1 MRTLVKPAVVLV
13 ALAGTALTALGQG
26 AGGENKPAE
35 PIKTLFALERGDC
48 LSMLASP
55 KDAALVSA
63 LKLIPVRVTEI
74 LNTPGMGPGADNM
87 PEGIVQLA
95 TDMLTGPARFA
106 VIQQGF
112 DDRSRMPKIGVVLS
126 YAAKDQ
132 ATAQAMMD
140 RVERARKF
148 AMREGGGDDEI
159 RIRPSERY
167 KGMNSIVLPPGTLLY
182 GPRQGA
188 EGWRFEVLFGHVP
201 DPDGAFWGAL
211 PATPAGAGVAGRM
224 VIDMPAITPVAE
236 MFGGMVS
243 GMVPNGDQVMQGFR
257 DMGILGPDA
266 MSAEGVWMTGADAMG
281 STLTVRRAGKFA
293 DKLGLVRKTV
303 SEADL
308 AVIPGDAVFASVS
321 KIDPM
326 GTWTRLKSQIAGIPE
341 GAEEFQEAI
350 NEINANLGI
359 NVEQDVIAALG
370 ETAAVALSDTTGGN
384 SMFSGVGFFE
394 IKDGARLG
402 AALQKAAESANR
414 AIEAEMKEDGPK
426 PGVVRI
432 ESWAAPASAPGLQGV
447 RFMSLRGPG
456 LPLPVEPTIAMV
468 GKWMVVGLSPQ
479 SAMSAASH
487 AAAAGKGLA
496 GNAGFASAAGDA
508 VGNATSVT
516 FVDNAST
523 MRDGYPLL
531 QMLGSALT
539 NFARSPESASPRE
552 VAQVVPSLAE
562 LRAGAKPG
570 VFITRWSGDDLVLTS
585 RGDPSL
591 LVNAAG
597 LLGTGD
603 LGSMIFAGII
613 GAGAGHDAGLEE
625 GREQARWEHQHNEEH
640 GHGEMDHEEP
650 EVDEPTA
657 PAEPE
662 EPGQPEPPA
671 EPAKPEAAG
680 LGGGSGTGPA

>member
-13 ALAGTALTALGQG
+13 ALAGSALTALGQN
-26 AGGENKPAE
+26 AGGEGKPAE
-35 PIKTLFALERGDC
+35 PVRTLLALERGDC
-48 LSMLASP
+48 MTMLASP
-55 KDAALVSA
+55 KDAGLVSA

-74 LNTPGMGPGADNM
+74 LNTPGMGPGAGNM

-112 DDRSRMPKIGVVLS
+112 DERSRMPKIGVVLS

-132 ATAQAMMD
+132 NAAQAMMD
-140 RVERARKF
+140 RVENARKF
-148 AMREGGGDDEI
+148 AMRGGGGDEDEI
-159 RIRPSERY
+159 RVRPSDRF
-167 KGMNSIVLPPGTLLY
+167 KGMNAVVLPPGTLLY

-188 EGWRFEVLFGHVP
+188 EGWRFEVMFGHVP

-211 PATPAGAGVAGRM
+211 PAAPPGGNAVGRM

-257 DMGILGPDA
+257 DMGVLGPDA
-266 MSAEGVWMTGADAMG
+266 MSAEVVWTAGAEAMG

-293 DKLGLVRKTV
+293 EKLGLVRTTV

-321 KIDPM
+321 KVDPM
-326 GTWTRLKSQIAGIPE
+326 GTWSRITGQIRGIPQ
-341 GAEEFQEAI
+341 GAQEFERAI
-350 NEINANLGI
+350 NEVNTQLGI
-359 NVEQDVIAALG
+359 NVEQDVIASLG
-370 ETAAVALSDTTGGN
+370 ETAAIAVSETTGGN
-384 SMFSGVGFFE
+384 SVFSGVAFVE
-394 IKDGARLG
+394 VKDGARLG
-402 AALQKAAESANR
+402 AALQKAADAANR
-414 AIEAEMKEDGPK
+414 AIEQEMKKDGPK

-432 ESWAAPASAPGLQGV
+432 ETWAAPASAPGLQGV

-479 SAMSAASH
+479 SAMSAAAH
-487 AAAAGKGLA
+487 AAGASAGTTKGLA
-496 GNAGFASAAGDA
+496 GNAAFGSAAEGV

-539 NFARSPESASPRE
+539 NFARSPESSGPRE
-552 VAQVVPSLAE
+552 VAQVVPTLAE
-562 LRAGAKPG
+562 LRAGARPC
-570 VFITRWSGDDLVLTS
+570 VFITRWAGDDLVLTG

-613 GAGAGHDAGLEE
+613 GAGAGHDAGLQE
-625 GREQARWEHQHNEEH
+625 GRERARWEHEH
-640 GHGEMDHEEP
+640 DGENDQGGMGHEEP
-650 EVDEPTA
+650 EVDEPA
-657 PAEPE
+657 EPARPE
-662 EPGQPEPPA
+662 EPAPASPPE
-671 EPAKPEAAG
+671 
-680 LGGGSGTGPA
+680 SV